1 MLTINDLSMNEE
13 LDRAA
18 MRSVL
23 GGMSLQG
30 LSTSALSVLRT
41 LPNETGSPFLSDSPL
56 WGAMGQSTSEVDP
69 LA

>member
-18 MRSVL
+18 MRTVL

-30 LSTSALSVLRT
+30 LSTSSLSVLRT
-41 LPNETGSPFLSDSPL
+41 LPNETGSPFLSDSQFL
-56 WGAMGQSTSEVDP
+56 GSLGLSTLTDP
-69 LA
+69 AL

>member
-18 MRSVL
+18 MRTVL

-30 LSTSALSVLRT
+30 LSTSSLSVLKT
-41 LPNETGSPFLSDSPL
+41 LPNETGPSFLSDSQFL
-56 WGAMGQSTSEVDP
+56 GSIGLSTSTDP
-69 LA
+69 AL